1 MFMNILI
8 VDDEEGLRKGIKKI
22 LSLHGYLVFEA
33 ASCSEARD
41 ILKREEVHI
50 LLLDLNL
57 GIERGLDFLKAIKEE
72 EPFLS
77 VIIITGYGNI
87 ESAVE
92 CMKAGALNYIT
103 KPIAGNLLLSILKRE
118 RQELQSRQE
127 NIVFRELLESASA
140 YKVIKSRH
148 TQMQKIE
155 SIVEKVKDK
164 EVTILILGETGTGK
178 EISARKI
185 HYSGAYRGRPYICIN
200 CAALND
206 NLLESELFGHERGA
220 FTGAV
225 AKKMGRFELAG
236 RGTLFLDEVG
246 DMSLAMQSKLLRVLQ
261 EKTFERVGGTKT
273 LTAHCRVIAS
283 TNRDL
288 KKLIA
293 EGNFRRDL
301 YYRLS
306 LITISLPPL
315 RERIDDIPALVELFI
330 AEADRKYNKEVNRLS
345 PAVLTR
351 LKEYSWPGNIRQ
363 LKNIITNAVILSDD
377 YELSHIELPQK
388 ILEEEIS
395 LNGESLKSAID
406 RHTGVLEKRIIK
418 QVLALSGGNISRSAS
433 ELGITRKTLYD
444 KMKRCGL

>member
-33 ASCSEARD
+33 ANCSEARD

-103 KPIAGNLLLSILKRE
+103 KPIAGDLLLSILKRE

-127 NIVFRELLESASA
+127 NIVFRELLESVSA

-148 TQMQKIE
+148 AQMQKIE
-155 SIVEKVKDK
+155 RIVEKVKDK

-178 EISARKI
+178 EICARKI

-261 EKTFERVGGTKT
+261 EKTFERVGGTIT

-315 RERIDDIPALVELFI
+315 RERIDDIPALVEHFI
-330 AEADRKYNKEVNRLS
+330 AEADRKYNKEANRLS

-377 YELSHIELPQK
+377 YELSHIELPQR

-395 LNGESLKSAID
+395 LPGESLKSAVE
-406 RHTGVLEKRIIK
+406 RHTGVLEKGIIK
-418 QVLALSGGNISRSAS
+418 QALATSGGNISKSAY

-444 KMKRCGL
+444 KMKRYSL

>member
-1 MFMNILI
+1 MNILI

-22 LSLHGYLVFEA
+22 LSLHGYRVFGA
-33 ASCSEARD
+33 ANCSEARD
-41 ILKREEVHI
+41 ILKKEEVHI

-57 GIERGLDFLKAIKEE
+57 GIEKGLDFLKAIKEE
-72 EPFLS
+72 EPLLS
-77 VIIITGYGNI
+77 AIIITGYGNI

-92 CMKAGALNYIT
+92 CMKAGAINYIT

-127 NIVFRELLESASA
+127 NIAFRELLESASV
-140 YKVIKSRH
+140 YKVIRSCH
-148 TQMQKIE
+148 AQMQKIE
-155 SIVEKVKDK
+155 HIVDKVKDK
-164 EVTILILGETGTGK
+164 EVTVLISGETGTGK
-178 EISARKI
+178 EITARKI
-185 HYSGAYRGRPYICIN
+185 HYSGAYRERPYICIN
-200 CAALND
+200 CAALNN

-220 FTGAV
+220 FTSAV

-261 EKTFERVGGTKT
+261 EKTFERVGGIKT
-273 LTAHCRVIAS
+273 LTAHCRIIAS

-315 RERIDDIPALVELFI
+315 RERIDDISALVELFI
-330 AEADRKYNKEVNRLS
+330 AEANRKYNKEVSRLS

-351 LKEYSWPGNIRQ
+351 LKEYTWPGNIRQ

-377 YELSHIELPQK
+377 YELSGIELPQR

-395 LNGESLKSAID
+395 LPGESLKSAVD
-406 RHTGVLEKRIIK
+406 RHTGVLEKGIIK
-418 QVLALSGGNISRSAS
+418 QVLVVSGGNISKSAS

-444 KMKRCGL
+444 KMKRYGL

>member
-22 LSLHGYLVFEA
+22 LSLHGYRVSEA
-33 ASCSEARD
+33 ANCSEARD

-57 GIERGLDFLKAIKEE
+57 GIEKGLDFLKAIKEE
-72 EPFLS
+72 EPLIS

-103 KPIAGNLLLSILKRE
+103 KPIAGDMLLSILKRE

-127 NIVFRELLESASA
+127 NIAFRELLESASA
-140 YKVIKSRH
+140 YKAIRSCH
-148 TQMQKIE
+148 AQMQKIE
-155 SIVEKVKDK
+155 RIVDKVKDK
-164 EVTILILGETGTGK
+164 EATILILGETGTGK
-178 EISARKI
+178 EITARKI
-185 HYSGAYRGRPYICIN
+185 HYSGAYRQRPYICIN

-206 NLLESELFGHERGA
+206 NLLESELFGHDRGA
-220 FTGAV
+220 FTGAI

-236 RGTLFLDEVG
+236 SGTLFLDEVG
-246 DMSLAMQSKLLRVLQ
+246 DMSLAMQSRLLRVLQ

-288 KKLIA
+288 KKLID
-293 EGNFRRDL
+293 EGKFRRDL

-315 RERIDDIPALVELFI
+315 RERIDDIPTLTDFFI
-330 AEADRKYNKEVNRLS
+330 SEANRKYNKEVKRLS
-345 PAVLTR
+345 PALLTR
-351 LKEYSWPGNIRQ
+351 FKEYIWPGNIRQ

-377 YELSHIELPQK
+377 YELCNIELPQR

-395 LNGESLKSAID
+395 LSGESLKSAVD
-406 RHTGVLEKRIIK
+406 RNTGVLEKRIIK
-418 QVLALSGGNISRSAS
+418 QVLTVSGGNISKSAS
-433 ELGITRKTLYD
+433 KLGITRKTLYD
-444 KMKRCGL
+444 KMKRYDL

>member
-33 ASCSEARD
+33 ANCSEARD

-87 ESAVE
+87 GSAVE

-103 KPIAGNLLLSILKRE
+103 KPIAGDLLLSILKRE

-148 TQMQKIE
+148 AQMQKIE
-155 SIVEKVKDK
+155 RIVEKVKDK

-178 EISARKI
+178 EICARKI

-246 DMSLAMQSKLLRVLQ
+246 DMSLVMQSKLLRVLQ

-293 EGNFRRDL
+293 KGNFRRDL

-306 LITISLPPL
+306 LITISLPSL
-315 RERIDDIPALVELFI
+315 RERIDDIPALVEHFI

-395 LNGESLKSAID
+395 LPGESLKAAID
-406 RHTGVLEKRIIK
+406 RHTGVLEKHIIK
-418 QVLALSGGNISRSAS
+418 QVLATSGGNISRSAS

>member
-22 LSLHGYLVFEA
+22 LSLHGYRVFEA
-33 ASCSEARD
+33 ANCSEARD
-41 ILKREEVHI
+41 ILNREEVHI

-57 GIERGLDFLKAIKEE
+57 GIEKGLDFLKAITEE
-72 EPFLS
+72 EPLLS

-87 ESAVE
+87 ESAVD

-103 KPIAGNLLLSILKRE
+103 KPIAGDLLLSILKRE
-118 RQELQSRQE
+118 MRELQSRQE
-127 NIVFRELLESASA
+127 NIAFRELLESASV
-140 YKVIKSRH
+140 YKAIRSCH
-148 TQMQKIE
+148 PQMQKIDR
-155 SIVEKVKDK
+155 IVEKVKDK
-164 EVTILILGETGTGK
+164 EVTILVLGETGTGK
-178 EISARKI
+178 EITARKI
-185 HYSGAYRGRPYICIN
+185 HYSGAYRERPYICIN

-225 AKKMGRFELAG
+225 AKKIGRFELAG
-236 RGTLFLDEVG
+236 SGTLFLDEVG
-246 DMSLAMQSKLLRVLQ
+246 DMSLAMQSKLLRLLQ

-288 KKLIA
+288 KKLIT
-293 EGNFRRDL
+293 EGKFRGDL

-315 RERIDDIPALVELFI
+315 RERMDDIPALVELFI
-330 AEADRKYNKEVNRLS
+330 AEANRKYNKEVNRLS
-345 PAVLTR
+345 NALLTR
-351 LKEYSWPGNIRQ
+351 LKDYTWPGNIRQ

-377 YELSHIELPQK
+377 YELSGIELPQW
-388 ILEEEIS
+388 ILQEEIS
-395 LNGESLKSAID
+395 LPGENLKSAVD

-418 QVLALSGGNISRSAS
+418 QVMAVSRGNISKSAS

-444 KMKRCGL
+444 KMKRYGL